1 MGCDYYISLYITLL
15 LSNNDNIKLL
25 YNKSRW
31 YFTYMS
37 DSDEEDNIENI
48 QQSYYNKNNK
58 ILMSNDKWIKQQ
70 YKDVYYDFIINN
82 INNGYTETDNIYQ
95 YLKIIK

>member
-1 MGCDYYISLYITLL
+1 
-15 LSNNDNIKLL
+15 
-25 YNKSRW
+25 
-31 YFTYMS
+31 MS